1 MQQIRPQ
8 FENPPAET
16 ADSATVRLCQR
27 VRELRGSR
35 GWTLEQLAQAS
46 GVSRSMLSQIER
58 QQVNPTFHVA
68 YRIAQAFGMS
78 LGQLVEEE
86 NEPSIEVI
94 RSHDEHY
101 HFRSDEDHSVRSLY
115 PMHLEKD
122 VEFYE
127 LKLRPGARLPSSPHL
142 AGTREFLT
150 VQKGRIRLVSGN
162 DEVLLEAGDS
172 ARYPA
177 DVDHVIE
184 NAGRRDAL
192 AFLVAIYRPIS
203 Q

>member
-1 MQQIRPQ
+1 MQQIEPKPEAQ
-8 FENPPAET
+8 LDQT
-16 ADSATVRLCQR
+16 ADSATLRLCQR
-27 VRELRGSR
+27 VRELRNAR
-35 GWTLEQLAQAS
+35 GWTLEQLAKVS

-68 YRIAQAFGMS
+68 YRVAQAFGMS
-78 LGQLVEEE
+78 LGQLVDDDDQ
-86 NEPSIEVI
+86 PLIEVI

-101 HFRSDEDHSVRSLY
+101 RFREDEDHSVRSLY

-122 VEFYE
+122 IEFYE
-127 LKLRPGARLPSSPHL
+127 LKLRAGGRLPSSAHL

-150 VQKGRIRLVSGN
+150 VQKGRIRVCSGH
-162 DEVLLEAGDS
+162 DEAILEAGDS

-177 DVDHVIE
+177 DIDHVIE
-184 NAGRRDAL
+184 NVGRGDAL
-192 AFLVAIYRPIS
+192 AFLVAIYRPAK